1 MKISTRNR
9 RQRSSLA
16 LVPASK
22 RLEFIVMR
30 TLLRDPL
37 RTYAATQGPQE
48 ESQSRQNLDGLSGL
62 SMKRSGK
69 KTVITLQYKPV

>member
-48 ESQSRQNLDGLSGL
+48 ESQSPQSLDGL

-69 KTVITLQYKPV
+69 KTVITLRYKPV